1 MNQYLDI
8 ICKKLRNIKLK
19 SVVIISSL
27 RMLFIYLLL
36 NRYYKDNYFIFDSDI
51 IDLNIKV
58 IKKLKKGKGNV
69 DLFINSLK
77 NYFFFKRF
85 LWKNKLNI
93 YEFNAF
99 GADHISGSSFF
110 LKRCSFYL
118 IEDGTENY
126 QLKNYKRSLK
136 NRLFSVPKFGMH
148 KNVKRIYL
156 TRNDNIPDC
165 IKEKVELINIHQLW
179 QNKTKE
185 EQDEI
190 LFLLGIDK
198 NKLENLKHKSIVL
211 FTQPLSEDNVLTEEE
226 KIALYKTIIGNYDQ
240 EKLVIKTHPRET
252 TNYRDY
258 FPNIEVFSEHYPS
271 EILDVLGIRFEKV
284 VTIFSTAVYVYSK
297 ENIIFYGTKIHPKL
311 LSRFGRIEY
320 E

>member
-1 MNQYLDI
+1 M
-8 ICKKLRNIKLK
+8 K

-27 RMLFIYLLL
+27 RMIFIYLLL
-36 NRYYKDNYFIFDSDI
+36 NQYRKEDYFILDDGIGS
-51 IDLNIKV
+51 LNIKE
-58 IKKLKKGKGNV
+58 IKKIKKGNGNIN
-69 DLFINSLK
+69 LFINSLK

-93 YEFNAF
+93 YELNAF
-99 GADHISGSSFF
+99 GADHISASSFF
-110 LKRCSFYL
+110 LKRCPFYL

-126 QLKNYKRSLK
+126 LLKNYKRSLK
-136 NRLFSVPKFGMH
+136 NRLFSLPKFGMH
-148 KNVKRIYL
+148 KNVKKIYL
-156 TRNDNIPDC
+156 TRNDNIPNC
-165 IKEKVELINIHQLW
+165 IKEKVEVINIHQLW
-179 QNKTKE
+179 KNKTKE

-190 LFLLGIDK
+190 LFLLSVDK
-198 NKLENLKHKSIVL
+198 NKLENLKYKSIVL

-226 KIALYKTIIGNYDQ
+226 KISLYKTIIGNYDQ

-258 FPNIEVFSEHYPS
+258 FPNIEVFNENYPS
-271 EILDVLGIRFEKV
+271 EILDVLGIRFEKA